1 MKSFYFT
8 SEKRGNSKGLIFTT
22 ESGQPKGSKIVP
34 VIPNASQYI
43 RDMNKYGLV
52 GMGIRR
58 VARLGPLKLIKIGL
72 FGLARAH
79 KVLKKDFKRLLEMLL
94 YVELQDFKK
103 HRPKFVFLTPTNN
116 RPSHCE

>member
-79 KVLKKDFKRLLEMLL
+79 KVLKKGFKRLLEMLL

-103 HRPKFVFLTPTNN
+103 HRPKFDFYT
-116 RPSHCE
+116 HK